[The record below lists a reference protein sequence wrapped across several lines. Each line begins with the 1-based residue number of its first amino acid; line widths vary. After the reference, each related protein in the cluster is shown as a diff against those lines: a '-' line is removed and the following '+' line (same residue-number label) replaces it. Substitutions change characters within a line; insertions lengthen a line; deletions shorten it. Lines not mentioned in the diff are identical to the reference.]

1 MITNTWVAL
10 GDDFSSMMAQP
21 TPVEMEFS
29 KEDEKDCPRPIKGH
43 CNKYIWKQSQSISV
57 KLILGKILDSAI
69 QRVVVC
75 GHGVGGAIAKVFAL
89 RLQLRLN
96 LLKAKKEDSPLT
108 ELVCITFGAPRC
120 LSKVVAEEVGHL
132 DNFFNII
139 NIEDPVPTVL
149 DQAAGVANPPGYIK
163 ETSMK
168 EINTRFQDILKRMT
182 SVFTD
187 QVNALEGMLNINQLK
202 DYKKTGLI

>member
-1 MITNTWVAL
+1 MITNTWIAL
-10 GDDFSSMMAQP
+10 GDDFNSMMAQP
-21 TPVEMEFS
+21 TPVEMEFL
-29 KEDEKDCPRPIKGH
+29 KEDEEYLRPIKGD
-43 CNKYIWKQSQSISV
+43 CNKYIWEQSKNISV
-57 KLILGKILDSAI
+57 KLILGKIADFKI
-69 QRVVVC
+69 KRVVVC
-75 GHGVGGAIAKVFAL
+75 GHGVGGAIANVFAL

-120 LSKVVAEEVGHL
+120 LSKVIAEEVGHL

-139 NIEDPVPTVL
+139 NIKDPVPTVL

-168 EINTRFQDILKRMT
+168 EINTRFQDILERMT
-182 SVFTD
+182 IVFREEERN
-187 QVNALEGMLNINQLK
+187 VLEGMLNIYQLK
-202 DYKKTGLI
+202 DFKQV

>member
-21 TPVEMEFS
+21 TPVDMEFL
-29 KEDEKDCPRPIKGH
+29 KEDEEYLRPIKGD
-43 CNKYIWKQSQSISV
+43 CNKYIWEQSKNISV
-57 KLILGKILDSAI
+57 KLILGKIADFEI
-69 QRVVVC
+69 KRVVVC
-75 GHGVGGAIAKVFAL
+75 GHGVGGAIANVFAL

-120 LSKVVAEEVGHL
+120 LSKVIAEEVGHL

-139 NIEDPVPTVL
+139 NIEDPVL
-149 DQAAGVANPPGYIK
+149 L
-163 ETSMK
+163 EL
-168 EINTRFQDILKRMT
+168 RILLGT
-182 SVFTD
+182 
-187 QVNALEGMLNINQLK
+187 
-202 DYKKTGLI
+202 